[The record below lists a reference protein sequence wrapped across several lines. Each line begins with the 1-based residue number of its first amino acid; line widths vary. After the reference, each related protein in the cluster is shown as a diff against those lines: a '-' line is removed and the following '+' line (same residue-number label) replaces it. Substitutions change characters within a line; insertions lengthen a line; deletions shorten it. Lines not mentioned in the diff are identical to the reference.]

1 MLSVELSTYAVNLS
15 TLRMGFGMRQSHA
28 AFSLSKN
35 SSLKKPKLSIC
46 TCIRSVLLE
55 IDRNK
60 HEVTTFIE
68 KTGLK
73 YPVTAGPATS

>member
-1 MLSVELSTYAVNLS
+1 
-15 TLRMGFGMRQSHA
+15 
-28 AFSLSKN
+28 
-35 SSLKKPKLSIC
+35 LSIC